1 MKFKNTFTNY
11 LIFINALVFLL
22 MFLIGGSNVFGD
34 VRWLLVFGAHFGP
47 LMIEEGQW
55 FRLVT
60 SMFIHGGMMHIFF
73 NMYILYIFGNLA
85 EKVYGSYKF
94 LTIYVST
101 GIIASLATLIV
112 NPATISVG
120 ASGAIFGL
128 IGLLFGTGFRKDT
141 PSLLKSI
148 TGTTLLPMILINVFL
163 GFTVPSI
170 NNAAHLGGL
179 FSGFAFGLLTPV
191 LKHYSRYSLWKFSY
205 AASLIILVGSFA
217 SLLAF
222 ILL

>member
-22 MFLIGGSNVFGD
+22 MFLIGGMNVFGD
-34 VRWLLVFGAHFGP
+34 IRWLLVFGAHFGP

-60 SMFIHGGMMHIFF
+60 SMFIHGGLMHIFF

-101 GIIASLATLIV
+101 GIIAGITTLIV
-112 NPATISVG
+112 NPETISVG

-191 LKHYSRYSLWKFSY
+191 LKHYSRYSIWKLSY
-205 AASLIILVGSFA
+205 GASLLVLVGSFA

>member
-1 MKFKNTFTNY
+1 MKFKNTFANY
-11 LIFINALVFLL
+11 LILINIIVFLL
-22 MFLIGGSNVFGD
+22 MFLIGGMNVFSD
-34 VRWLLVFGAHFGP
+34 IRWLLVFGAHYGP

-55 FRLVT
+55 FRLIT
-60 SMFIHGGMMHIFF
+60 SMFIHGGLMHIFF

-101 GIIASLATLIV
+101 GIIAGITTLVV
-112 NPATISVG
+112 NPETISVG

-191 LKHYSRYSLWKFSY
+191 LKHYSRYSIWKFSY
-205 AASLIILVGSFA
+205 TASVIVLIGSFA

>member
-1 MKFKNTFTNY
+1 MKKKRTITNGII
-11 LIFINALVFLL
+11 LINAFIFLA
-22 MFLIGGSNVFGD
+22 MFLIGGSGVFRNP
-34 VRWLLVFGAHFGP
+34 VMLLAFGAHFGP
-47 LMIEEGQW
+47 LIIEGEW

-60 SMFIHGGMMHIFF
+60 SMFIHGGIMHIFF

-94 LTIYVST
+94 LTIYMAT
-101 GIIASLATLIV
+101 GIFASLATLIV
-112 NPATISVG
+112 NPATLSVG

-141 PSLLKSI
+141 PGLLKSI
-148 TGTTLLPMILINVFL
+148 TGSTLLPMILINVFL

-179 FSGFAFGLLTPV
+179 FSGMIFGISTPV
-191 LKHYSRYSLWKFSY
+191 LRSYTRHSIWKITFLGSLFIFFS
-205 AASLIILVGSFA
+205 SFA
-217 SLLAF
+217 SLLM
-222 ILL
+222 ILFG

>member
-1 MKFKNTFTNY
+1 MKFKNTYTNY
-11 LIFINALVFLL
+11 LIFINGLVFLL
-22 MFLIGGSNVFGD
+22 MFLIGGANVFGD

-85 EKVYGSYKF
+85 EKVYGFYKF

-101 GIIASLATLIV
+101 GIIAGITTLVV
-112 NPATISVG
+112 NPETISVG

-148 TGTTLLPMILINVFL
+148 TGPTLLPMILINVFL

-191 LKHYSRYSLWKFSY
+191 LKHYSRYSIWKLSY
-205 AASLIILVGSFA
+205 GASLLVLVGSFV

>member
-1 MKFKNTFTNY
+1 MKFKNSITNY
-11 LIFINALVFLL
+11 LIFINVLVFLS
-22 MFLIGGSNVFGD
+22 MFLIGGMNVFNS
-34 VRWLLVFGAHFGP
+34 VQWLLVFGAHFGP

-55 FRLVT
+55 FRLIT
-60 SMFIHGGMMHIFF
+60 SMFIHGGIMHIFF
-73 NMYILYIFGNLA
+73 NMYVLYIFGNLA

-101 GIIASLATLIV
+101 GIVAGLTTLVV
-112 NPATISVG
+112 NPETISVG

-141 PSLLKSI
+141 PTLLKSI

-163 GFTVPSI
+163 GFTVPAI

-179 FSGFAFGLLTPV
+179 FSGFAFGLMTPAF
-191 LKHYSRYSLWKFSY
+191 KHYNRFSSWKLSFF
-205 AASLIILVGSFA
+205 ASLFILISSFG

-222 ILL
+222 LFL

>member
-1 MKFKNTFTNY
+1 MKFKNSFTNL
-11 LIFINALVFLL
+11 LILINVLVFLL
-22 MFLIGGSNVFGD
+22 MFTIGGSGVFTD
-34 VRWLLVFGAHFGP
+34 IRWLLVFGAHFGP

-55 FRLVT
+55 FRLIT
-60 SMFIHGGMMHIFF
+60 SMFIHGGLMHIFF
-73 NMYILYIFGNLA
+73 NMYVLYIFGNLA

-101 GIIASLATLIV
+101 GIIAGLATLIV
-112 NPATISVG
+112 NPVTISVG

-205 AASLIILVGSFA
+205 ATSLFILIGSFA

-222 ILL
+222 IIF